1 MTKRML
7 PIYICLVCCGIAATA
22 SAQATAHR
30 YRLTD
35 LQQLWHQTRNAAG
48 MTLDFH
54 TTDST
59 QNRGVAYF
67 DLQHT
72 GGDYHRVQDGG
83 MRNNLHFFT
92 ERYQKIGR
100 YLYGYGAF
108 DFNMGRTK
116 QRAWSDVLR
125 SYNSNP
131 FISGGNVFGK
141 YDHQDITLDA
151 SLSTIQLGRFTYGA
165 NVRYEVGDL
174 SRLRDPRSRINL
186 LDYRFTPSVTYQI
199 KGSRVQEVQGSRV
212 QGSRVQGSRVQGSRV
227 QGSRVQS
234 SRVQGSRVQ
243 GSRVQ
248 GSRVQGSRVQGVQEF
263 NVQSI
268 GLALH
273 YDRRKEKL
281 PGLTTVQTDPNLQYY
296 VMTGLENATGTIGA
310 YQGYMRE
317 YVNHE
322 LGGELSYGAAV
333 QNALFKFQSVNALT
347 LDHGTEYV
355 YGTYKYEPGRYY
367 TYRYGLST
375 QNRLRHGGLLHSLDV
390 AVSYEQAYAD
400 EYRQERI
407 SETDG
412 QTGYTSIRWN
422 TTLQYRKRYQ
432 LKHLELNMHY
442 RLTFTDGDSQRG
454 YVGGRYQLH
463 DVSNKRLLPVSTF
476 DYAASDILA
485 EGGITLLGHRL
496 LADAQAGYHIASK
509 ADLALAD
516 ATTDYAVGV
525 LLPDRDI
532 LNANYF
538 QARLQLEYQ
547 QPVSIKGR
555 QTQWFVRCYGQHIGA
570 QHGLNRSTAGVSVGL
585 YY

>member
-1 MTKRML
+1 MMKRIL

-22 SAQATAHR
+22 SAQVTAPR
-30 YRLTD
+30 YRLSD
-35 LQQLWHQTRNAAG
+35 QQQLWHQTRNAAG
-48 MTLDFH
+48 MTFDFH

-67 DLQHT
+67 DLQHQE
-72 GGDYHRVQDGG
+72 GDYHRVQDGG
-83 MRNNLHFFT
+83 MRNNLQFFT

-131 FISGGNVFGK
+131 FISGSNVFGK
-141 YDHQDITLDA
+141 YDHQGITLDA

-186 LDYRFTPSVTYQI
+186 LDYRLTPSVTYQI
-199 KGSRVQEVQGSRV
+199 KGSRAQEVQGSRV
-212 QGSRVQGSRVQGSRV
+212 QGSRVQK
-227 QGSRVQS
+227 
-234 SRVQGSRVQ
+234 
-243 GSRVQ
+243 
-248 GSRVQGSRVQGVQEF
+248 F

-296 VMTGLENATGTIGA
+296 VMTGLENATGTIGG

-322 LGGELSYGAAV
+322 LGGELSYGVTV
-333 QNALFKFQSVNALT
+333 QDATFKFQSVSALT

-355 YGTYKYEPGRYY
+355 YGTNKYEPGRYY

-375 QNRLRHGGLLHSLDV
+375 QNRLQHGGLLHSLDV

-432 LKHLELNMHY
+432 LKHLELNTHY

-454 YVGGRYQLH
+454 YVGVRYQLH

-496 LADAQAGYHIASK
+496 LVDVQAGYHIATK
-509 ADLALAD
+509 AALALAD

-538 QARLQLEYQ
+538 QGRLQLEYQ
-547 QPVSIKGR
+547 QPVSINGQ
-555 QTQWFVRCYGQHIGA
+555 QTQWFARCYGQHIGA
-570 QHGLNRSTAGVSVGL
+570 QHGLNRSIAGVSIGL